1 MGRGN
6 REEAPLTEYFSPTF
20 LSDVVLTVVGV
31 AFIIGSLV
39 IWRSQQPIEGGVT
52 TTGRVVDQ
60 VVRTRTDSDGNR
72 RTDSYPIIEFS
83 DQRERK
89 HRFETN
95 VSGFGGET
103 GDVVQVRYDPSNPSR
118 AQWADQPGQ
127 WLWIVVFI
135 VGWIVLVAEVV
146 RVVRRR
152 LAARD
157 KVTFLG
163 LHGFSR
169 R

>member
-118 AQWADQPGQ
+118 AQWPTSPGSGCGSSSSLSDGSC
-127 WLWIVVFI
+127 WSPRWSGSFA
-135 VGWIVLVAEVV
+135 GDWPPAT
-146 RVVRRR
+146 R
-152 LAARD
+152 
-157 KVTFLG
+157 
-163 LHGFSR
+163 
-169 R
+169 